1 MKSLVVILGLL
12 VAAVQVNNFKT
23 QIGTAV
29 IFELAIEL

>member
-12 VAAVQVNNFKT
+12 VAAAQVNNFKT
-23 QIGTAV
+23 QLFMTV